1 MNFYSQKNQDWAYH
15 KLGTC
20 NTTIKNN
27 GCFVTCYAM
36 LDGRTPAEVNKLFRN
51 NGGYA
56 KGCMVIQAKCSYILE
71 LEDDGRTYGKPNYIC
86 IAETDHYNRQGVPQH
101 FYILHPNGKIVD
113 PLDKNPTWKK
123 NPYNIV
129 SCRLIKLKKPMQ
141 DEPNENEVK
150 LLKFMKKL
158 FKWGDYLNSKERK
171 NTEKDIVGCKKE
183 VKELKEQIEELKKN
197 SNERL
202 IQKADKCDSEIVILS
217 NKLKDRN
224 NECTELAN
232 KSAEVTSDLQTIT
245 QERNELLEE
254 TEKLQ
259 SLQDSEYKALGLI
272 SRLQEALKL
281 IMAFKK

>member
-1 MNFYSQKNQDWAYH
+1 MRFPLDQKIIGGYRFRVRTWYKTLH
-15 KLGTC
+15 LGTDWRA
-20 NTTIKNN
+20 KY
-27 GCFVTCYAM
+27 VKLYAPTKGKVLKAPWGTQGGQWLYFEDNQGNIHRFGHLSRVYVKSGKVKEGTLIAKTGNSGQYTSSPHLHEDITKAGFKVNWNKISQF
-36 LDGRTPAEVNKLFRN
+36 LDPEK
-51 NGGYA
+51 
-56 KGCMVIQAKCSYILE
+56 
-71 LEDDGRTYGKPNYIC
+71 
-86 IAETDHYNRQGVPQH
+86 
-101 FYILHPNGKIVD
+101 FYQ
-113 PLDKNPTWKK
+113 
-123 NPYNIV
+123 
-129 SCRLIKLKKPMQ
+129 LKKPMQ
-141 DEPNENEVK
+141 EEPNENEVK